1 MLLYFKSL
9 NHHEQR
15 REGTNHS
22 GYLFHFYFFTLAL
35 TNKLKKSREVR
46 TEEGGWNKGKG
57 GGVREGKQK
66 LWTLLVTFHLLI
78 QGRPLSI
85 LLHPSLCPRRW
96 TYMMLVRAPLFSG
109 FCLGLAS
116 GEAGQVRRLEEV
128 SGGDQSIY
136 SPRSFLKSCLWLGCV
151 SCLYRSSCLSR
162 IPCYQFSVIP
172 LIWQPEAWGWEQL
185 HPCY

>member
-1 MLLYFKSL
+1 
-9 NHHEQR
+9 
-15 REGTNHS
+15 
-22 GYLFHFYFFTLAL
+22 
-35 TNKLKKSREVR
+35 
-46 TEEGGWNKGKG
+46 
-57 GGVREGKQK
+57 
-66 LWTLLVTFHLLI
+66 
-78 QGRPLSI
+78 
-85 LLHPSLCPRRW
+85 
-96 TYMMLVRAPLFSG
+96 MMLVRAPLFSG